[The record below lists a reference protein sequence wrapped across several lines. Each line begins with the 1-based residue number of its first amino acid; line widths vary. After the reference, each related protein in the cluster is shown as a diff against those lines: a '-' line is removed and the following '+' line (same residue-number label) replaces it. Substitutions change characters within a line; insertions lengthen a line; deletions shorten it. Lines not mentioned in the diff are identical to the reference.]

1 MDAMEKNFSI
11 NDVIEIPEKLYI
23 KKLDNKYIILA
34 VEKPNWIVL
43 DEKEYNMFSLINK
56 ENRIIDILEQY
67 SESCDE
73 QEEVIIYC
81 MQSLL
86 EKIEKNK
93 FYESTNTVE
102 NESIEQIKKTIQ
114 IHLTHKCNMRCIHCY
129 MAAGNAINNELIE
142 EEWKSAIENLSK
154 VIKNTEIVFTGGEP
168 LIRKD
173 SINIMKFAKKHGH
186 NVVLFT
192 NGVLIDEDN
201 ILELSKCVDE
211 IQVSMEGVTKGCY
224 ENVRGK
230 ANYDRFINSLNLIK
244 KYKIPLT
251 LAITI
256 IPSNI
261 EDIEHNLINFL
272 EKFDYDK
279 VNVRIN
285 AKLDKEGYAKNL
297 PEEFFEDSNHI
308 NDSVGSI
315 KAKLVE
321 MGYFDEKKYQKNIHF
336 YNCGIGCSITIDSNG
351 EIYPCSKLNIS
362 RGNIVNKNINELI
375 DEFNKLNKDTEITNM
390 KLCKQCELKY
400 ICSGGC
406 RIDHYLKSG
415 NYLKPICNDSYKE
428 EIYRTLIN
436 ESL

>member
-1 MDAMEKNFSI
+1 MEKYFSI
-11 NDVIEIPEKLYI
+11 NDVIEVPEKLYI
-23 KKLDNKYIILA
+23 KKLDNKFVVLA
-34 VEKPNWIVL
+34 FEKPNWIVL

-56 ENRIIDILEQY
+56 ENTIIDILEQY
-67 SESCDE
+67 SENYDD
-73 QEEVIIYC
+73 QEEVIIDC

-86 EKIEKNK
+86 EKVEKNK
-93 FYESTNTVE
+93 FYELTNTVE
-102 NESIEQIKKTIQ
+102 NDSIEQIKKTIQ

-129 MAAGNAINNELIE
+129 MAAGNAIDNELIE
-142 EEWKSAIENLSK
+142 EEWKRTVDNLSK

-173 SINIMKFAKKHGH
+173 SINIMKFAKKCGH

-192 NGVLIDEDN
+192 NGVLIDEDI
-201 ILELSKCVDE
+201 ILGLSKCVDE
-211 IQVSMEGVTKGCY
+211 IQVSIEGVTKQCY

-230 ANYDRFINSLNLIK
+230 DNYDKLINGLNLIK

-261 EDIEHNLINFL
+261 EDIEYNLINFL
-272 EKFDYDK
+272 KKFDYDK
-279 VNVRIN
+279 VKVRIN
-285 AKLDKEGYAKNL
+285 TKLDKEGYAKNL
-297 PEEFFEDSNHI
+297 PEEFFENSNHI
-308 NDSVGSI
+308 NDRVVNI
-315 KAKLVE
+315 RAKLVE
-321 MGYFDEKKYQKNIHF
+321 MGYFNEKKYQKNIHF

-351 EIYPCSKLNIS
+351 KIYPCSKLNIS

-375 DEFNKLNKDTEITNM
+375 DEFNRLNRDTEITNM
-390 KLCKQCELKY
+390 ELCKECELKY

-406 RIDHYLKSG
+406 RIEHYLKTK
-415 NYLKPICNDSYKE
+415 NYLKPICDNNYKE
-428 EIYRTLIN
+428 QIYKTLIN